1 MRFSR
6 FLTRHASSAMA
17 ALVALCLGILIGST
31 ALAPGRQAQV
41 PAPSDL
47 AEEAESAG
55 NIGIVSILPDTEV
68 VWKYRFTQCGHERIA
83 KSGADITGYTLPD
96 IIAAYPDCR
105 VTEMS
110 AEHTAIERMLNEYC
124 PEHYLLIW
132 TEENTLSV
140 FHTGEETMHNE
151 ELMQLAVDP
160 ASLDSAL
167 LEPLRSG
174 IAFDS
179 LEEINA
185 YLEDAES

>member
-6 FLTRHASSAMA
+6 FLTRHASSVMA
-17 ALVALCLGILIGST
+17 VLAALCLGILIGST
-31 ALAPGRQAQV
+31 ALAPAAGEETPV
-41 PAPSDL
+41 PSET
-47 AEEAESAG
+47 AEKAESAG

-68 VWKYRFTQCGHERIA
+68 VWKYRFTQCGHERVV
-83 KSGADITGYTLPD
+83 KEGANITGYTLPD

-140 FHTGEETMHNE
+140 FHTEAETMRNE

-179 LEEINA
+179 LVEINA

>member
-17 ALVALCLGILIGST
+17 ALAALCLGILLGST
-31 ALAPGRQAQV
+31 ALAPAAGEETPV
-41 PAPSDL
+41 PSEA
-47 AEEAESAG
+47 AENAESAG

-68 VWKYRFTQCGHERIA
+68 VWKYRFTQCGHELTA
-83 KSGADITGYTLPD
+83 EDGADLTGYTLPD

-140 FHTGEETMHNE
+140 FHTEAETMRNE

-179 LEEINA
+179 LVEINA